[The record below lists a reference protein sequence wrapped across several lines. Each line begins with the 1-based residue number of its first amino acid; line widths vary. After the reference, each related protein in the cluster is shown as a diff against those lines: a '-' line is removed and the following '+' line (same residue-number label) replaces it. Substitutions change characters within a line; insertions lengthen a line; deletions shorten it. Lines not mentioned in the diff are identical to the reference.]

1 MFKKSRVAI
10 FSDIHIGVH
19 QNSKFWHDVSLEWAK
34 WFVADIKKQG
44 IEDVIFCGDYFHTR
58 DEVSVDSLHFGTKLL
73 ELFEDLNVIM
83 IVGNHDCFL
92 KDSSEVNSISPYKNW
107 RNITVVDKPL
117 QVLYK
122 NRKINFIPWGTH
134 LNEIPVADFTFGHF
148 EISLFRMNTFALCDD
163 GFLAEEML
171 QKSPV
176 VISGHF
182 HLKDEKNY
190 DNGKIVYVGNPFQMD
205 FNDAGSTKG
214 YYTMELETGEM
225 IFTENTI
232 SPKHHNISL
241 SYLISEKTITDK
253 VRNLFENNLIKL
265 KIDRRVSPD
274 DLEFLINKFKSLRP
288 TQFNVD
294 YESDKSDYDLS
305 EEKKDF
311 SGVDVPQAIMDFI
324 ELMDANNKK
333 DLTKYTIELYQNC
346 LNK

>member
-34 WFVADIKKQG
+34 WFVEDITKQG
-44 IEDVIFCGDYFHTR
+44 IKDVIFCGDYFHTR

-73 ELFEDLNVIM
+73 EIFKDFNVIM

-107 RNITVVDKPL
+107 ENITVVDKPL
-117 QVLYK
+117 HVSYK
-122 NRKINFIPWGTH
+122 NRKINLIPWGTH
-134 LNEIPVADFTFGHF
+134 LKDIPVADFTFGHF

-171 QKSPV
+171 EKSSV

-182 HLKDEKNY
+182 HLKDEKTY
-190 DNGKIVYVGNPFQMD
+190 EKGKIVYVGNPFQMD
-205 FNDAGSTKG
+205 FNDAGSQKG
-214 YYTMELETGEM
+214 YYIMDLETGEM

-241 SYLISEKTITDK
+241 SYLISEKVITDK
-253 VRNLFENNLIKL
+253 VRNLFKNNLVKL

-274 DLEFLINKFKSLRP
+274 DMEFLINKFKSLNP
-288 TQFNVD
+288 TQLNVD
-294 YESDKSDYDLS
+294 YEADKSEYDLD

-311 SGVDVPQAIMDFI
+311 SGIDVSQAIIDFI
-324 ELMDANNKK
+324 DLMDANNKK
-333 DLTKYTIELYQNC
+333 DLIKYTIELYQNC